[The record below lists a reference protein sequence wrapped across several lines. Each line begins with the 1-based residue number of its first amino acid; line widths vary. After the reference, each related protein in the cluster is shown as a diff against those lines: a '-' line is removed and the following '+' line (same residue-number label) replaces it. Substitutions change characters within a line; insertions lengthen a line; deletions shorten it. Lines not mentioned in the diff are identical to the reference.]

1 MYFCDK
7 CNSLHETSACPDCHS
22 RDLRA
27 PEPGDFCFLTER
39 EVMWADML
47 RAALADVD
55 IESAYR
61 PVFGAA
67 MSVSMGKALERHQLF
82 VPYECYDEALAV
94 MMALFGET
102 RQDRSPS
109 SIWR

>member
-7 CNSLHETSACPDCHS
+7 CNSLLETSICPDCHS

-27 PEPGDFCFLTER
+27 PESDDFCFLTER
-39 EVMWADML
+39 AVMWAEML
-47 RAALADVD
+47 RGALADVD

-67 MSVSMGKALERHQLF
+67 MTVSMGRALERHQIY
-82 VPYECYDEALAV
+82 VPYDCYDDALAV
-94 MMALFGET
+94 MMSLFGET
-102 RQDRSPS
+102 RQDRTPT
-109 SIWR
+109 R